1 MFKKALGS
9 YDCRAVEHFS
19 VCRPVLSIPWVLA
32 PSSKQEAFRM
42 PPCHELSSSQP
53 QPCDEAVNC
62 LVDSAG
68 TSVQR
73 PAAAL
78 AGATADRL
86 ERVR

>member
-1 MFKKALGS
+1 
-9 YDCRAVEHFS
+9 
-19 VCRPVLSIPWVLA
+19 
-32 PSSKQEAFRM
+32 M

-86 ERVR
+86 ERVQRGKPVTPSALESAPRSPAATSEGIALIEVVEETL